1 MQERGWMQGDC
12 VCCFGRP
19 FLSLRR
25 LSLLLCQP
33 YLSCTSLAKAMVG
46 AYARKGLDVWIL
58 SVADRRRD
66 AALTACT

>member
-1 MQERGWMQGDC
+1 
-12 VCCFGRP
+12 
-19 FLSLRR
+19 
-25 LSLLLCQP
+25 
-33 YLSCTSLAKAMVG
+33 MVG